1 MKKTIS
7 KFIFISSLFLIFSFN
22 SYSQTRDI
30 VKTKEEC
37 LDSPIIYN
45 TSFEGVYIIY
55 MPWNVADKKVI
66 NFEGCQYEA
75 FGVSVCYDNNF
86 RCAADWQPI
95 DTYDPNHSE
104 AIIGD
109 KPVDPNE
116 GGGNEGGGNEGS
128 GNEGGGTSPFP
139 PLDDAYNPSDGSSDY
154 IDPYSRGCN
163 SSTIYPLSYEITEGY
178 DENGEPIIVEY
189 PNTYY
194 NTFNFMGNNYLQ
206 KYNCLYV
213 RTSQGYVANT
223 SRYVYDAYDSGKLKD
238 CTWQSG
244 DTEVHNCS
252 YQGERPTNPNEGG
265 GNEGGGNEGGGNEG
279 GGNEGGG
286 NEGGGN
292 EGGGN
297 EGGGNEGGGNGNGE
311 GGSNGDGFDYERM
324 AQANKDAFFEEFD
337 KDALINEIDLSDDST
352 ELEIDN
358 ILDMIFQGIRNLILD
373 EGVTPELFIP
383 IKQQMNLIGDFG
395 NSPVFN
401 DYFKEP
407 FYSLFPKPRKCT
419 PFVFGSGEVYEFS
432 ISCNVIELIKS
443 LLAFVFYFLVLLE
456 YFNVGANLVRGGK
469 Q

>member
-1 MKKTIS
+1 MT
-7 KFIFISSLFLIFSFN
+7 
-22 SYSQTRDI
+22 
-30 VKTKEEC
+30 
-37 LDSPIIYN
+37 
-45 TSFEGVYIIY
+45 
-55 MPWNVADKKVI
+55 
-66 NFEGCQYEA
+66 
-75 FGVSVCYDNNF
+75 
-86 RCAADWQPI
+86 
-95 DTYDPNHSE
+95 
-104 AIIGD
+104 
-109 KPVDPNE
+109 
-116 GGGNEGGGNEGS
+116 
-128 GNEGGGTSPFP
+128 
-139 PLDDAYNPSDGSSDY
+139 
-154 IDPYSRGCN
+154 
-163 SSTIYPLSYEITEGY
+163 
-178 DENGEPIIVEY
+178 
-189 PNTYY
+189 
-194 NTFNFMGNNYLQ
+194 
-206 KYNCLYV
+206 
-213 RTSQGYVANT
+213 
-223 SRYVYDAYDSGKLKD
+223 
-238 CTWQSG
+238 
-244 DTEVHNCS
+244 
-252 YQGERPTNPNEGG
+252 GG